1 MKPVNANIHD
11 CLGCGYCNIGCPY
24 GRKLSMLDRMLPE
37 GQAEA
42 KGQPA
47 HSRRLRGGADRTVSG
62 RPSASPAWSRS
73 AGAAARGVTAKH
85 YVLSAG
91 AVGSSY
97 LLLRSHAASDLPVGR
112 RLCFNMGAPLTA
124 EFEDVQNAYAGLQIS
139 HYGIPRD
146 NGFVYETWFNPPVA
160 QALNMPGWFEQHF
173 ENMRRYPGSARWEYW
188 SAPSPTRA

>member
-1 MKPVNANIHD
+1 
-11 CLGCGYCNIGCPY
+11 
-24 GRKLSMLDRMLPE
+24 MLDRVLP
-37 GQAEA
+37 GGPARR
-42 KGQPA
+42 KG
-47 HSRRLRGGADRTVSG
+47 SLRIVADCEVERIRTVSG
-62 RPSASPAWSRS
+62 RPQRVD
-73 AGAAARGVTAKH
+73 GLLARLRDGRRVRVQAEH

-146 NGFVYETWFNPPVA
+146 NGFVFETWFNPPVA

-173 ENMRRYPGSARWEYW
+173 ENMRALPATRRGGRARGHRVNARVKEAPDGRARASTTRPRSA
-188 SAPSPTRA
+188 T